1 MAVEILLVEYENLEY
16 CRSKWHYMDTCSV
29 NNPVC
34 CMLQTLYQTTR
45 YTPLTPGPVAS
56 ESAVVE
62 AAPTSELTSAELHV
76 FFNIVYE
83 LWIIPPIIKESLV
96 GICLKFVG
104 QDKVMRL
111 VSLDTFKTDNL
122 EE

>member
-76 FFNIVYE
+76 FFNIVYGV
-83 LWIIPPIIKESLV
+83 WIIHSYY
-96 GICLKFVG
+96 
-104 QDKVMRL
+104 
-111 VSLDTFKTDNL
+111 
-122 EE
+122 